1 MSEYMQRW
9 TSGAVVGVIT
19 GLLLAF
25 VARESYWPI
34 HNFCVRCVCRWRG
47 HDWDYFDMTNLD
59 GTPADFRCC
68 LRCERSEDITHDVY
82 TLGKYGDRYD
92 GVKVARLGGDKNG

>member
-1 MSEYMQRW
+1 MQWW
-9 TSGAVVGVIT
+9 TSGVCVGVII

-25 VARESYWPI
+25 VGRGFYWP
-34 HNFCVRCVCRWRG
+34 VRSLCNRLICRWRG
-47 HDWDYFDMTNLD
+47 HDWDYFGMTNLD

-92 GVKVARLGGDKNG
+92 GVRVARLVGGKNG